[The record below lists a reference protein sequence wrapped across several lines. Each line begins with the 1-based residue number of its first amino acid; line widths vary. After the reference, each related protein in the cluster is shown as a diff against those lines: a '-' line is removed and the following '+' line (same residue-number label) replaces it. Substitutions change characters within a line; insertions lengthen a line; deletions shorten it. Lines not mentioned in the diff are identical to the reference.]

1 MTKFVDE
8 FWPAAGY
15 DGAVM
20 LELDHIAV
28 AGATLDEATEA
39 CEAALGVKLQ
49 PGGRHAL
56 FGTHNRL
63 LGLADGLY
71 LEAIATDPDAP
82 EPERARLV
90 GLDRFSGRAR
100 PTNWICRCDD
110 LAAMLAHLPDGLGAP
125 VALGRADL
133 RWLMSAPKDGV
144 LPFDNCHPA
153 LIQWQSL
160 THPSAMLE
168 ESGCR
173 LRRLTVR
180 HPEADS
186 LQALLRPLLDD
197 RRVMVET
204 GAPALAAEFDTPH
217 GTRLLE

>member
-1 MTKFVDE
+1 
-8 FWPAAGY
+8 
-15 DGAVM
+15 
-20 LELDHIAV
+20 
-28 AGATLDEATEA
+28 
-39 CEAALGVKLQ
+39 
-49 PGGRHAL
+49 
-56 FGTHNRL
+56 NR
-63 LGLADGLY
+63 
-71 LEAIATDPDAP
+71 
-82 EPERARLV
+82 
-90 GLDRFSGRAR
+90 
-100 PTNWICRCDD
+100 ICRCDD

-125 VALGRADL
+125 VALGRDDL

-204 GAPALAAEFDTPH
+204 GAPALSAEFDTPH